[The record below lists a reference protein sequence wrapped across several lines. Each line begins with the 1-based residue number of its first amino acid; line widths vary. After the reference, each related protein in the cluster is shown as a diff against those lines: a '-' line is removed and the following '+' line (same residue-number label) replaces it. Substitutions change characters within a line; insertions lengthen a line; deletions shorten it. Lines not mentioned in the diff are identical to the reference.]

1 MSRATNRSLA
11 DVLSTTL
18 QVDMVVM
25 MMSSSWVSHRERCI
39 KYVLPHAQSS
49 NTVSRRGG
57 RRLPAGPVR
66 GPSVPFCGRY
76 DAIDDGPIITTTPP

>member
-1 MSRATNRSLA
+1 
-11 DVLSTTL
+11 
-18 QVDMVVM
+18 MVVM

-39 KYVLPHAQSS
+39 VLPHAQSS
-49 NTVSRRGG
+49 NTVGIVLCLQFEGKVVKGCRRGG

-76 DAIDDGPIITTTPP
+76 DAIDDGPITATDIHP